1 VFTVALSTANLSIR
15 RRELTDD
22 PESDH
27 SPKPTARLSRHT
39 NSPEE
44 LE

>member
-1 VFTVALSTANLSIR
+1 MTLSTAISDSA
-15 RRELTDD
+15 RELTDD
-22 PESDH
+22 PESDR

-39 NSPEE
+39 NSETE